1 MVITSDSGPPL
12 SSSRT
17 LPLGLTSLTRS
28 TEMLDVEIRARA
40 RTLPYPSTGD
50 IPMFSRN
57 TPSNF
62 SVSYSSDKEEISFSK
77 RYVDIYIYNFLLFV
91 INFPFRICLCDPL
104 PLYSRFTAPDPCHV
118 AACSTSRRRGPAP

>member
-40 RTLPYPSTGD
+40 RTLPYPSNGD

-77 RYVDIYIYNFLLFV
+77 RFVFTMFYFLLL
-91 INFPFRICLCDPL
+91 ISL
-104 PLYSRFTAPDPCHV
+104 STHV
-118 AACSTSRRRGPAP
+118 

>member
-12 SSSRT
+12 SASRT

-28 TEMLDVEIRARA
+28 TEMLDVEIRATRA
-40 RTLPYPSTGD
+40 RTLPYTANPGD

-57 TPSNF
+57 TPANF

-77 RYVDIYIYNFLLFV
+77 RCVVCTYFISIDSPLCIQMFV
-91 INFPFRICLCDPL
+91 
-104 PLYSRFTAPDPCHV
+104 
-118 AACSTSRRRGPAP
+118 

>member
-1 MVITSDSGPPL
+1 MPSSDSIMVITSDPPPL
-12 SSSRT
+12 STSRT

-40 RTLPYPSTGD
+40 RTLPYTSTGD

-57 TPSNF
+57 TPANF

-77 RYVDIYIYNFLLFV
+77 RYAYFQLF
-91 INFPFRICLCDPL
+91 
-104 PLYSRFTAPDPCHV
+104 
-118 AACSTSRRRGPAP
+118 RRKNKV

>member
-40 RTLPYPSTGD
+40 RTLPYPSNGD

-77 RYVDIYIYNFLLFV
+77 RFVFTIFYFKLLISLSTHV
-91 INFPFRICLCDPL
+91 LLCDPL
-104 PLYSRFTAPDPCHV
+104 PLSLFTLD
-118 AACSTSRRRGPAP
+118 SS